1 MKIFLAFIIVLLC
14 ANSFASF
21 SQELR
26 FSTVTSQSF
35 VQDPN
40 DSTGWFAVDKAYDFN
55 SELIILEDRSA
66 IVHITDDSTSIY
78 LVQGISYNQLDD
90 ITTYQVQSNTG
101 RFYHFNYDKPKNLF
115 AVTYE
120 NSDNQIS
127 MNYIRLMSDQ

>member
-1 MKIFLAFIIVLLC
+1 MKIFTAILIVLLS
-14 ANSFASF
+14 NSFESF
-21 SQELR
+21 GQELR
-26 FSTVTSQSF
+26 FATVSSQSF
-35 VQDPN
+35 VQAST
-40 DSTGWFAVDKAYDFN
+40 DSTGWYAVDKAYEFN

-66 IVHITDDSTSIY
+66 IVHITEDSTSIY

-101 RFYHFNYDKPKNLF
+101 KYYHFNYDKPKNLF

-127 MNYIRLMSDQ
+127 MNYIGLGRNE